1 MQEALPVFEDHGHD
15 EIAAACRSLLRR
27 AGAPVPRR
35 GHAPGIPTGLRS
47 LGVTAREA
55 EVLALLAEGLPNREI
70 AARLYLSSRTVERH
84 IANLTVK
91 AGVGT
96 RSELIAFAARAS

>member
-15 EIAAACRSLLRR
+15 HIAAACRSLLRR

-35 GHAPGIPTGLRS
+35 GNWPGIPSGLRR

-55 EVLALLAEGLPNREI
+55 EVLTLLAEGLPNREI
-70 AARLYLSSRTVERH
+70 AERLYLSPRTVERH

-91 AGVGT
+91 AGVRM
-96 RSELIAFAARAS
+96 RSELIAFAARSS